1 MKGVHMAEFVSVGT
15 VEEVAEGSVKSFGV
29 KGDEIAVSRVGGVL
43 YAFNDICTHRGCNL
57 SMGGEI
63 EGTTITCECHGS
75 VFDMGT
81 GEALEGPA
89 TEPVATYEVRE
100 EGGELQVGV

>member
-1 MKGVHMAEFVSVGT
+1 MAEFVTVGKAD
-15 VEEVAEGSVKSFGV
+15 EVGEGEAKSFAV
-29 KGDEIAVSRVGGVL
+29 KDEEIAVSRLNGSL

-57 SMGGEI
+57 SMGGDI

-75 VFDMGT
+75 VFDMTT
-81 GEALEGPA
+81 GEVVEGPA

-100 EGGELQVGV
+100 EGDDLQIGV

>member
-1 MKGVHMAEFVSVGT
+1 MAEFVTVGT
-15 VEEVAEGSVKSFGV
+15 TDEVPEGEAKAFSVNGE
-29 KGDEIAVSRVGGVL
+29 EIAVARSGGTL

-75 VFDMGT
+75 EFDMST
-81 GEALEGPA
+81 GAVLEGPA
-89 TEPVATYEVRE
+89 TEPVASYPVRE
-100 EGGELQVGV
+100 ENGQLQVEV